1 MNLKQI
7 QNKFRLE
14 FIYKAFFYKFQ
25 IMMLNRY
32 KTYIVSFTLSL
43 IMVACGSFNPNSNV
57 EVEELP
63 PENVNGIDVKEHI
76 KESLQIMYPNVGKYK
91 LENELDGH
99 KALFHLGGSYFKVSF
114 DSKGNWK
121 KSKVDIRFTKS
132 INEEVREAIRQ
143 TEFKDWKII
152 TKELEEKIDKKEYK
166 FAFQKAKDVYE
177 LKFNGEGQLIKKEKT
192 TIQIVQ

>member
-1 MNLKQI
+1 
-7 QNKFRLE
+7 
-14 FIYKAFFYKFQ
+14 
-25 IMMLNRY
+25 MLNHY
-32 KTYIVSFTLSL
+32 KTYVSSLVLSL
-43 IMVACGSFNPNSNV
+43 FMLSCRSFNPYSEV
-57 EVEELP
+57 EVAEFP
-63 PENVNGIDVKEHI
+63 AENINGIDVMEHI
-76 KESLQIMYPNVGKYK
+76 KESLQTMYPNVGKYK

-114 DSKGNWK
+114 NSKGNWK

-132 INEEVREAIRQ
+132 INDEVREGIRN

-152 TKELEEKIDKKEYK
+152 TKELEEKTDKKEYK
-166 FAFQKAKDVYE
+166 FAFQKGKDVYE